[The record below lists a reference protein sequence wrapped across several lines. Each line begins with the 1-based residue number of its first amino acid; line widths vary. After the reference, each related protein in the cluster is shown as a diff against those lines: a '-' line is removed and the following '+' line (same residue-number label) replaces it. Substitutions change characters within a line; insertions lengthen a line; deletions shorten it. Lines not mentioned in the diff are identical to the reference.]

1 MNLPRNPDPFL
12 LKGFS
17 LRQLYEGDKAQMMR
31 MQDEV
36 LSTLADPAWF
46 FPSEEWE
53 FDEWLLNREAFGY
66 FDGDMLA
73 GYAACTDCP

>member
-36 LSTLADPAWF
+36 LLHTGRSRVVL
-46 FPSEEWE
+46 S
-53 FDEWLLNREAFGY
+53 FG
-66 FDGDMLA
+66 GM
-73 GYAACTDCP
+73 GI

>member
-31 MQDEV
+31 M
-36 LSTLADPAWF
+36 
-46 FPSEEWE
+46 
-53 FDEWLLNREAFGY
+53 R
-66 FDGDMLA
+66 
-73 GYAACTDCP
+73 